1 MLKIEVSVRGVI
13 LIALGLLAIWAITQL
28 WAVIVLILISLIFM
42 VGLLPYVEG
51 LVRLGLPRPAAVGVL
66 LIGTLVVIAGLFS
79 VMVPALVDEIQEV
92 RDNLPESAREV
103 EELADMFGFEV
114 ELQERARDID
124 WGGLISGR
132 AAVDYGQRI
141 VTVTISII
149 TVIAMTA
156 YLLSDTPRLGR
167 FIGQFIPGDRKTEAN
182 EIFNRLT
189 RVVGGYLRG
198 QLITSLAIAIFT
210 FVLLRIIGVPNALA
224 FAVLAGFA
232 DVVPL
237 VGAVIATIPPA
248 AAALQES
255 STKALAVL
263 VGMIAYQQFEDRI
276 LVPRVYGRTLNL
288 PAIIVL
294 IAVLA
299 GAELLGII
307 GVLLALPLT
316 AAARVAVDY
325 LIESR
330 QIVLPST
337 SEEFAA
343 TETSDQSSEQAFAP
357 DMPAPDV
364 SAPDGAADRR
374 EEERQDT
381 PRRRQQSPPE
391 ASPGA

>member
-1 MLKIEVSVRGVI
+1 
-13 LIALGLLAIWAITQL
+13 
-28 WAVIVLILISLIFM
+28 
-42 VGLLPYVEG
+42 
-51 LVRLGLPRPAAVGVL
+51 
-66 LIGTLVVIAGLFS
+66 
-79 VMVPALVDEIQEV
+79 
-92 RDNLPESAREV
+92 
-103 EELADMFGFEV
+103 
-114 ELQERARDID
+114 
-124 WGGLISGR
+124 
-132 AAVDYGQRI
+132 
-141 VTVTISII
+141 
-149 TVIAMTA
+149 MTA

-167 FIGQFIPGDRKTEAN
+167 FVGQFIPNDRKPEAN

-198 QLITSLAIAIFT
+198 QLITSVAISIFT
-210 FVLLRIIGVPNALA
+210 FVLLEVIGVPNSLA

-263 VGMIAYQQFEDRI
+263 IGMIAYQQFEDRVLI
-276 LVPRVYGRTLNL
+276 PRVYGRTLNL

-330 QIVLPST
+330 QIVLPSQPREAVE
-337 SEEFAA
+337 SAEPA
-343 TETSDQSSEQAFAP
+343 SSSEQPFAP
-357 DMPAPDV
+357 DMPEPDT
-364 SAPDGAADRR
+364 GADRR
-374 EEERQDT
+374 EEGRQDT

-391 ASPGA
+391 TSPGA

>member
-28 WAVIVLILISLIFM
+28 WAVIVLILIALIFM

-51 LVRLGLPRPAAVGVL
+51 LVRLGLPRPAAVMLL
-66 LIGTLVVIAGLFS
+66 LIGTLLVIAGLFS

-103 EELADMFGFEV
+103 EELADMFGFDV

-167 FIGQFIPGDRKTEAN
+167 FIGQFIPVDRKTEAN

-263 VGMIAYQQFEDRI
+263 IGMIAYQQFEDRI

-330 QIVLPST
+330 QIVLPSP
-337 SEEFAA
+337 SEEFAPSA
-343 TETSDQSSEQAFAP
+343 SPEPSSEQAFAP
-357 DMPAPDV
+357 DMPEPD
-364 SAPDGAADRR
+364 AGADRR
-374 EEERQDT
+374 EEGRQDT

-391 ASPGA
+391 TSPGA

>member
-51 LVRLGLPRPAAVGVL
+51 LVRLGLPRPGAVVVL

-114 ELQERARDID
+114 ELQERARNID

-167 FIGQFIPGDRKTEAN
+167 FVGQFIPNDRKPEAN

-198 QLITSLAIAIFT
+198 QLITSVAISIFT
-210 FVLLRIIGVPNALA
+210 FVLLEVIGVPNSLA

-263 VGMIAYQQFEDRI
+263 IGMIAYQQFEDRVLI
-276 LVPRVYGRTLNL
+276 PRVYGRTLNL

-330 QIVLPST
+330 QIVLPSQPREAVE
-337 SEEFAA
+337 SAEPA
-343 TETSDQSSEQAFAP
+343 SSSEQPFAP
-357 DMPAPDV
+357 DMPEPDT
-364 SAPDGAADRR
+364 GADRR
-374 EEERQDT
+374 EEGRQDT

-391 ASPGA
+391 TSPGA

>member
-51 LVRLGLPRPAAVGVL
+51 LVRLGLPRPGAVVVL

-114 ELQERARDID
+114 ELQERARNID

-167 FIGQFIPGDRKTEAN
+167 FVGQFIPNDRKPEAN

-198 QLITSLAIAIFT
+198 QLITSVAISIFT
-210 FVLLRIIGVPNALA
+210 FVLLEVIGVPNSLA

-263 VGMIAYQQFEDRI
+263 IGMIAYQQFEDRVLI
-276 LVPRVYGRTLNL
+276 PRVYGRTLNL

-330 QIVLPST
+330 QIVLPSQPR
-337 SEEFAA
+337 EAVEP
-343 TETSDQSSEQAFAP
+343 TEPASSSEQPFAP
-357 DMPAPDV
+357 DLPEPD
-364 SAPDGAADRR
+364 AGADRR
-374 EEERQDT
+374 EEGRQDT

-391 ASPGA
+391 TSPGA

>member
-28 WAVIVLILISLIFM
+28 WAVIVLILIALIFM

-51 LVRLGLPRPAAVGVL
+51 LVRLGLPRPAAVLVL
-66 LIGTLVVIAGLFS
+66 LLGTLVVIAGLFS

-114 ELQERARDID
+114 ELQERARNID

-141 VTVTISII
+141 VTVTISIVTI
-149 TVIAMTA
+149 IAMTA

-263 VGMIAYQQFEDRI
+263 IGMIAYQQFEDRI

-330 QIVLPST
+330 QIVLPSP
-337 SEEFAA
+337 SEEFTP
-343 TETSDQSSEQAFAP
+343 TEPSEKSSEQAFAP
-357 DMPAPDV
+357 DMPEPD
-364 SAPDGAADRR
+364 AGADRT
-374 EEERQDT
+374 EDGRQDA

>member
-114 ELQERARDID
+114 ELQERARNID

-167 FIGQFIPGDRKTEAN
+167 FIGQFIPGDRKTEAS

-330 QIVLPST
+330 QIVLPSP
-337 SEEFAA
+337 SEEFAP
-343 TETSDQSSEQAFAP
+343 TETADQSSEQAFAP
-357 DMPAPDV
+357 DMPEPD
-364 SAPDGAADRR
+364 AGADRR
-374 EEERQDT
+374 EEDRQDT

-391 ASPGA
+391 ASPGV